1 MCQTNYEVWK
11 KVMAIKLR
19 TNKPINN
26 ETWWADEGNAKKPVF
41 KKNTKEKILKI
52 RNVFGFC

>member
-1 MCQTNYEVWK
+1 
-11 KVMAIKLR
+11 MAIKLR

-26 ETWWADEGNAKKPVF
+26 ETLWADEGNAKKPAF

-52 RNVFGFC
+52 RNVFDFYWCLPLW